1 MMGATANEG
10 DGNLLGDDTA
20 VRFGIHSGQ
29 QYATADDF
37 LELAQ
42 RSEELGF
49 DWISAFDH
57 FRPPD
62 AGDSGPC
69 LEGTTLM
76 AAAAVGTSRIRVALL
91 VLGVVYRNP
100 GILAGIAA
108 TIDHVAHG
116 RLEVGLGAT
125 WHDRAQEQYGIG
137 LPPLRVRLEMLDET
151 CRILRSLWTQESTT
165 FAGRHFRMTDA
176 RLEPKPVQAHLPL
189 VIGGAGERRLLRAVA
204 EHADVWN
211 SVPGD
216 PDAYARKLGVLA
228 DHCTAVGRD
237 SATIRKSIL
246 YRAVLADDERAARAR
261 LDELFP
267 DGSPVRASIFCGTPE
282 QCAAHLR
289 RFADLGVRDFLLNV
303 RPPLDW
309 TTIELVARHIA
320 PAFGAGGA
328 PVSAP

>member
-1 MMGATANEG
+1 MPPTANEG
-10 DGNLLGDDTA
+10 CVKVLGDDSRI
-20 VRFGIHSGQ
+20 RFGIHSGQ

-42 RSEELGF
+42 GAEELGF
-49 DWISAFDH
+49 DWFSAFDH

-62 AGDSGPC
+62 AGDTGPC
-69 LEGTTLM
+69 LEGTTLV
-76 AAAAVGTSRIRVALL
+76 AAAAARTSRIRVALL
-91 VLGVVYRNP
+91 VLGVIYRNP
-100 GILAGIAA
+100 GIVASIAA

-116 RLEVGLGAT
+116 RLELGLGAT
-125 WHDRAQEQYGIG
+125 WHDGAQEQYGIG
-137 LPPLRVRLEMLDET
+137 LPPLRARLEMLDET
-151 CRILRSLWTQESTT
+151 CRILRALWTHESTT

-176 RLEPKPVQAHLPL
+176 RLEPKPVQAQLPL

-216 PDAYARKLGVLA
+216 TDAYARKLGVLA
-228 DHCTAVGRD
+228 DHCAAVGRD

-246 YRAVLADDERAARAR
+246 YRTVLADDERAARAR

-267 DGSPVRASIFCGTPE
+267 AGSPARASTFCGTPE
-282 QCAAHLR
+282 QCTEHLR

-303 RPPLDW
+303 RPPIDW
-309 TTIELVARHIA
+309 TTMELVARHVA
-320 PAFGAGGA
+320 PAFGAGGV
-328 PVSAP
+328 PVNAR